1 MNNLNLSLYLKKN
14 SLTKLKDE
22 VIEKQQKTLQNN
34 SRPFS
39 EGYGRKFGVQTDRV
53 DKVNII

>member
-1 MNNLNLSLYLKKN
+1 LKKN